1 MFGYSLTVP
10 FREMARPEKLPHA
23 EAEDS
28 DSPGSTMKACGTSIP
43 AILAD
48 NYRDIG
54 QHPLLLFVEND
65 HFPRAQLCICRGSIP
80 GGCFAIRI
88 ASAATLFD
96 GVVGVAGGGLWCGPG
111 AGCTNRLI
119 GRGAGCGL
127 DGPRAVFICA
137 SQR

>member
-1 MFGYSLTVP
+1 MVASDDAGADQL
-10 FREMARPEKLPHA
+10 RCWRP
-23 EAEDS
+23 
-28 DSPGSTMKACGTSIP
+28 
-43 AILAD
+43 
-48 NYRDIG
+48 
-54 QHPLLLFVEND
+54 
-65 HFPRAQLCICRGSIP
+65 SIP

-96 GVVGVAGGGLWCGPG
+96 GVGGVAGGWLWCGPG
-111 AGCTNRLI
+111 AGCTDRLI